1 MASAGGGATT
11 GGRVG
16 NVDVLRAVAALM
28 VVAGHAYGLGGRTVS
43 VQAERWYDVLVING
57 AAGVWLFFAISGYVI
72 GKPFI
77 DRLVTGRPLPS
88 LAPYA
93 LRRAARIFPLYWI
106 ALTAFIVI
114 AGAGA
119 TTGWQFPLHYLLLHN
134 LVPGREGA
142 ILSVAWTL
150 SVEMLFYIAVPLLA
164 LAVARRRQVS
174 AEWLAGAVVASWV
187 ASIALTTVADLLIDG
202 TTGIWARTL
211 FPMTW
216 QMFCPGLLVALAP
229 HLTSARW
236 RAVLIDFPRRPAALA
251 AIVVLLVGAA
261 VAYPYMPLGH
271 GVPLWSL
278 GVDLLRPAW
287 AIGFGLLLALAVQA
301 PPLRSRILLR
311 LGTVSYGIYLY
322 HAIVLA
328 FMYEHWIPLP
338 EQGIG
343 AYLVHFIVLAGIA
356 ILIALASWRFLEE
369 PLIRRAR
376 AVGRRERSRVAA

>member
-1 MASAGGGATT
+1 MEGATASAGGGATT

-77 DRLVTGRPLPS
+77 DRLVTGRPLPA

-119 TTGWQFPLHYLLLHN
+119 TTGWQLPAALPPAAQPGARARGGDPERGLDALGRDAVLHRRAPAG
-134 LVPGREGA
+134 VGGPAPPGR
-142 ILSVAWTL
+142 
-150 SVEMLFYIAVPLLA
+150 
-164 LAVARRRQVS
+164 VS
-174 AEWLAGAVVASWV
+174 AEWLAGAIVATWV
-187 ASIALTTVADLLIDG
+187 ASIALTTAADLLVDG

-229 HLTSARW
+229 HLTSRRW
-236 RAVLIDFPRRPAALA
+236 RTALVDFPR
-251 AIVVLLVGAA
+251 
-261 VAYPYMPLGH
+261 
-271 GVPLWSL
+271 
-278 GVDLLRPAW
+278 
-287 AIGFGLLLALAVQA
+287 
-301 PPLRSRILLR
+301 
-311 LGTVSYGIYLY
+311 
-322 HAIVLA
+322 
-328 FMYEHWIPLP
+328 
-338 EQGIG
+338 
-343 AYLVHFIVLAGIA
+343 
-356 ILIALASWRFLEE
+356 
-369 PLIRRAR
+369 
-376 AVGRRERSRVAA
+376 GRRRRR